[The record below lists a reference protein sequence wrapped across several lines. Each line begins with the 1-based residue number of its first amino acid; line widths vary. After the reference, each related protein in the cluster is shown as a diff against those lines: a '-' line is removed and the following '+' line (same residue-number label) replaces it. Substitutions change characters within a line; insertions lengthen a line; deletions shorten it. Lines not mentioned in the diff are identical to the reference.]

1 MHEISSARFT
11 TVSLIFFENDI
22 LVFFLKIVESCQ
34 FFLFC
39 CTIPQLTFTEKPCNS
54 KWSVFRWRNIHI
66 FIVLNLTCHFINGG
80 RYLKLHHTVPLT
92 KKYEWGEKEFYL
104 FLVTVCLISTL
115 CLVEIHLSLFF
126 YFLSENTQLDNKIKD
141 FKSRLQNTVYM
152 IQNTEIDYKI

>member
-1 MHEISSARFT
+1 M
-11 TVSLIFFENDI
+11 
-22 LVFFLKIVESCQ
+22 
-34 FFLFC
+34 
-39 CTIPQLTFTEKPCNS
+39 
-54 KWSVFRWRNIHI
+54 
-66 FIVLNLTCHFINGG
+66 
-80 RYLKLHHTVPLT
+80 KLHHTVPLT